1 MNDPIIIPLNY
12 KKYID
17 TQIYIYTYI
26 HIYIYTYRYSNTDY
40 EVDKLR
46 SAPNHFVNIIGSLYQ
61 LL

>member
-1 MNDPIIIPLNY
+1 MNDPIIIQLNY

-17 TQIYIYTYI
+17 TQ
-26 HIYIYTYRYSNTDY
+26 IYIYTYRYSNTDY